1 MDRKFRKQ
9 IKSDRFAQEVTHTFD
24 WLGAHRAAVTRY
36 GSMALAVVVLGVAI
50 YVFVHYQA
58 TRREDALAQAMR
70 IDNAT
75 VGAAQP
81 PVPGGLNYATEDEK
95 DKARAKALGDLMA
108 KYHGSAEGAIAEMYL
123 ASDAADKGDLA
134 GAERM
139 YKDVMDSAPDA
150 YASLARVSL
159 AHVEA
164 AEGKQADAE
173 KVLRDAV
180 AHPSV
185 TVSKDD
191 AIIQLA
197 RLISKDKPEEARKL
211 LEPLRTEPGRSAIS
225 RAALTAL
232 GEIASLNK

>member
-24 WLGAHRAAVTRY
+24 WVGHHKALVTRY
-36 GSMALAVVVLGVAI
+36 GSIALAVVLIGAGI
-50 YVFVHYQA
+50 YFFVHYQA
-58 TRREDALAQAMR
+58 GRREDALGQAVR

-81 PVPGGLNYATEDEK
+81 TPGGLAYPTQEEK
-95 DKARAKALGDLMA
+95 DKARAKAFGDLVA
-108 KYHGSAEGAIAEMYL
+108 KDHGTQEGAIAEMYL
-123 ASDAADKGDLA
+123 ASDAADKGNLA
-134 GAERM
+134 EAERM

-150 YASLARVSL
+150 YASLARMSL

-164 AEGKQADAE
+164 AEGKQGDAE
-173 KVLRDAV
+173 KLLRDAV

-185 TVSKDD
+185 TVSKEE
-191 AIIQLA
+191 ATIQLA
-197 RLISKDKPEEARKL
+197 RLIAKDKPDEARKL
-211 LEPLRTEPGRSAIS
+211 LEPLRTEPRAAVS

>member
-24 WLGAHRAAVTRY
+24 WVGHHKALVTRY
-36 GSMALAVVVLGVAI
+36 GSIALAVVLVVAGI
-50 YVFVHYQA
+50 YYYVRYQA
-58 TRREDALAQAMR
+58 ARREDAYAQAVR

-81 PVPGGLNYATEDEK
+81 PAPGGLTFATEDQK
-95 DKARAKALGDLMA
+95 DKARAKAFGDLTA
-108 KYHGSAEGAIAEMYL
+108 KYHGSAEGAIAEMFL

-134 GAERM
+134 GAEKM
-139 YKDVMDSAPDA
+139 YKDVMDSAPEA

-164 AEGKQADAE
+164 AEGKQADAD
-173 KVLRDAV
+173 KLLRDAV

-185 TVSKDD
+185 TVSKED
-191 AIIQLA
+191 ATIQLG
-197 RLISKDKPEEARKL
+197 RLISKDQPDEARKL
-211 LEPLRTEPGRSAIS
+211 LEPLRTSPRAAVS

>member
-1 MDRKFRKQ
+1 LDRKFRKQ
-9 IKSDRFAQEVTHTFD
+9 IKSDRFVEDVKGTFD
-24 WLGAHRAAVTRY
+24 WLGEHKTAVTRY
-36 GSMALAVVVLGVAI
+36 GAIALAVVLVGAGI
-50 YVFVHYQA
+50 YFFMHYQA
-58 TRREDALAQAMR
+58 GRREDALAQAMR

-81 PVPGGLNYATEDEK
+81 PPGGLSYPTQEEK
-95 DKARAKALGDLMA
+95 DKARAKVFGDLVA
-108 KYHGSAEGAIAEMYL
+108 KDHGTQEGAIAEMYL

-134 GAERM
+134 AAEKM

-150 YASLARVSL
+150 YASLARMSL
-159 AHVEA
+159 AKVESA
-164 AEGKQADAE
+164 QGKQADAE
-173 KVLRDAV
+173 KLLRDAV

-185 TVSKDD
+185 TVSKEE

-197 RLISKDKPEEARKL
+197 LLIAKDKPEEARKL
-211 LEPLRTEPGRSAIS
+211 LEPLRTEPRAAVS